1 MTVTDRALCFV
12 CRKHQGEEPVP
23 GGPIYEDDL
32 AYASHQAVPAGG
44 RAYLGYCFVDLR
56 RHAPGLANLTDAE
69 AEAIGRLIAHLSRA
83 LKAELYAENV
93 YAFVVGD
100 RVPHLHIH
108 LIPRHPGAP
117 QEYWGVRVDEWPD
130 APRGD
135 AAEIAALVNR
145 LHLRLQREVS
155 DSAGSI
161 LEE

>member
-32 AYASHQAVPAGG
+32 VYASHQAVPAEGC
-44 RAYLGYCFVDLR
+44 AYLGYCFVDLR
-56 RHAPGLANLTDAE
+56 RHAPGLADLTDAE
-69 AEAIGRLIAHLSRA
+69 AQAVGRLVAHLSRA
-83 LKAELYAENV
+83 LKAELHAENV

-117 QEYWGVRVDEWPD
+117 QEYCGVRVDEWPD

-135 AAEIAALVNR
+135 EAEVTALVNR
-145 LHLRLQREVS
+145 LRLRLQREAP
-155 DSAGSI
+155 DSADSVF
-161 LEE
+161 EE